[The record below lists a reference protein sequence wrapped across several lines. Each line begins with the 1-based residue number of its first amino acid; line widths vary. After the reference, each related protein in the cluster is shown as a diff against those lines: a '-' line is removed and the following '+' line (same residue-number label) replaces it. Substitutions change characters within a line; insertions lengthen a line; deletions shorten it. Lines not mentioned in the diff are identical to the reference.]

1 MIRWF
6 RSTLGESV
14 TEASRDTAPG
24 GYKIRLTTPGEVI
37 RRAGIEQL
45 PEYEDVAPM
54 TDCAGFYALRRYP
67 AATELAQI
75 VTGDG
80 RPAVRCYLRFV
91 VLPPSQGSTVS
102 RIDVEAWFAR
112 RWKPD
117 QVFSSGPDPY
127 DPAGSP
133 DAPSPLSVATLAR
146 VRKPIDLDRHDVGEF
161 LYDHREDAF
170 LDEDGN
176 VVTPL
181 QILEDAYKKHCR
193 TLQLGFRIRW
203 TVGSMIRWVIRQAV
217 WRGQDAAMW
226 ALLNL
231 YDVEL
236 AEKGKWPE
244 PFRKYKPADFRRT
257 TEKPEERSHFFG
269 FQSSR
274 KSLFTNL
281 LVVAATCILLY
292 WKVPHDGLLRAIYR
306 NPALTTAALVFGFL
320 LADTLGPWLL
330 IRMICAL
337 SQVRDAVLFL
347 VRKVR
352 V

>member
-1 MIRWF
+1 MI
-6 RSTLGESV
+6 
-14 TEASRDTAPG
+14 
-24 GYKIRLTTPGEVI
+24 LTTPDDVI
-37 RRAGIEQL
+37 RRAGVEQL
-45 PEYEDVAPM
+45 PDYEDIAPM
-54 TDCAGFYALRRYP
+54 ADCAGFYAYRRYP
-67 AATELAQI
+67 ADSKLARI
-75 VTGDG
+75 VTEDG

-91 VLPPSQGSTVS
+91 VLQPSQGSTVS
-102 RIDVEAWFAR
+102 HIDVQAWFER
-112 RWKPD
+112 RWRSGR
-117 QVFSSGPDPY
+117 VFSSGPDPY
-127 DPAGSP
+127 DPADSP
-133 DAPSPLSVATLAR
+133 DAPSPQSIATLTRA
-146 VRKPIDLDRHDVGEF
+146 RKPIDLDRHDVGEF
-161 LYDHREDAF
+161 LYDHREDTF

-176 VVTPL
+176 VVTPA
-181 QILEDAYKKHCR
+181 QILEDAYSKHCR
-193 TLQLGFRIRW
+193 TLRLGFRIRW

-236 AEKGKWPE
+236 AEKGKWPD
-244 PFRKYKPADFRRT
+244 PFRRYKPSDFRRT

-274 KSLFTNL
+274 RSLFTNVS
-281 LVVAATCILLY
+281 VVAAACGLLY
-292 WKVPHDGLLRAIYR
+292 WKAPHDGLLRAVYR

-320 LADTLGPWLL
+320 LADTLGPMLL

-337 SQVRDAVLFL
+337 SHLRDAVLFF